1 MEIEGININDNDL
14 IFVPVG
20 GSNEIGMNMNL
31 YHFSGKWI
39 IVDLGISFGDATMPG
54 VDILVPDP
62 SFIEAQRENL
72 LGIVATHGHEDHIGA
87 IPYLWERLRC
97 PIFSTPFTA
106 SLIRR
111 KLIEKGIVEKV
122 NLVEINSSSKFEVG
136 PFKLELISLT
146 HSIPE
151 PNGLVVECGE
161 QIISVSYT
169 HLTLPTKA

>member
-14 IFVPVG
+14 IFVPLG

-39 IVDLGISFGDATMPG
+39 IVDLGISFGDDTMPG
-54 VDILVPDP
+54 VDVLVPDP

-72 LGIVATHGHEDHIGA
+72 LGIVVTHGHEDHIGA
-87 IPYLWERLRC
+87 IPYLWERLGC

-111 KLIEKGIVEKV
+111 KLVEKGI
-122 NLVEINSSSKFEVG
+122 L
-136 PFKLELISLT
+136 
-146 HSIPE
+146 
-151 PNGLVVECGE
+151 
-161 QIISVSYT
+161 
-169 HLTLPTKA
+169 